1 MHTSTAHLA
10 AMIFETMLRKN
21 GNRHFHRFTIKTCS
35 EFEAEDYDITKG
47 QMYPLMIPDFLSK
60 DDADGLT
67 MERLQ
72 QAGGGKPKKF
82 HFLYR

>member
-1 MHTSTAHLA
+1 MYTSTAHLA
-10 AMIFETMLRKN
+10 AVIFETMLQEHDN
-21 GNRHFHRFTIKTCS
+21 SNICRFANKTHS
-35 EFEAEDYDITKG
+35 AFEMEDYDITKG